1 MKYID
6 EFRNPSIVNNLLTSI
21 NKLVI
26 KDKTYKIMEVCGTH
40 TMAIARYGLREM
52 LPDNIALISGPGCPV
67 CVISQGE
74 IDAIFSLLEK
84 EDVILFTYGD
94 LMKTPGSN
102 NESLLTYKAK
112 GGDIR
117 IVLSPIDMLK
127 EIENSNK
134 EHIFISIGFETTAP
148 ANAILIKEMYKRKIK
163 NFSIF
168 PYNKIMPGIIDV
180 ILRDKDL
187 NIDGFI
193 CPGHVAVVTGTNLFE
208 PIVEKNRAAVIA
220 GFEIVDILL
229 AIRAIILQ
237 VNMERFTLENLY
249 KRVVNKNGNITAR
262 QHINDVFEITSS
274 LWRGVGK
281 VESSGLAPKVEFQH
295 YNVLNK
301 FDLTIESLYDKK
313 GCKCGEILMG
323 RKSPYEC
330 SLFSKECTPESPIG
344 PCMVSTEGTCAAY
357 YKYMVKSEYY

>member
-6 EFRNPSIVNNLLTSI
+6 EFRNPSIVNDILTSI

-26 KDKTYKIMEVCGTH
+26 KGRSYKIMEVCGTH
-40 TMAIARYGLREM
+40 TMAIAKYGLKDI
-52 LPDNIALISGPGCPV
+52 LPDNIDLVSGPGCPV

-112 GGDIR
+112 GVDIR
-117 IVLSPIDMLK
+117 IILSPIDMLK
-127 EIENSNK
+127 EIENTNK
-134 EHIFISIGFETTAP
+134 ELIFVSIGFETTSP
-148 ANAILIKEMYKRKIK
+148 ANAILIKEMYNRKIK
-163 NFSIF
+163 NFSVF

-193 CPGHVAVVTGTNLFE
+193 CPGHVAAVTGTNLFE
-208 PIVEKNRAAVIA
+208 PIVKKNRAAVVA
-220 GFEIVDILL
+220 GFEIIDILL
-229 AIRAIILQ
+229 AIRAIVLQ
-237 VNMERFTLENLY
+237 VNNETFRVENLY
-249 KRVVNKNGNITAR
+249 KRVVSNNGNSLAR
-262 QHINDVFEITSS
+262 QHIDHVFEITSS
-274 LWRGVGK
+274 IWRGVGS
-281 VESSGLAPKVEFQH
+281 VERSGLALKDDFQQ

-301 FDLTIESLYDKK
+301 FDLIIESIYDKK

-323 RKSPYEC
+323 KKSPYEC
-330 SLFSKECTPESPIG
+330 SLFSKECKPESPIG

-357 YKYMVKSEYY
+357 YKYMVKSEHY